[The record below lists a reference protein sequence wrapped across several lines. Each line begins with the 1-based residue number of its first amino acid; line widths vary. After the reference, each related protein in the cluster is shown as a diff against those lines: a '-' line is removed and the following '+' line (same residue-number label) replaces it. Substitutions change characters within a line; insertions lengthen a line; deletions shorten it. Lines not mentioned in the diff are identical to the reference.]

1 MGKTMQNKLIF
12 VVEDESDI
20 QELIRYNLT
29 KDRYMVECFDNA
41 ETMLQRLN
49 HKTPDAILLDIMLP
63 GIDGIEACR
72 RMRAGGP
79 GEQVPVIMLTAKGEE
94 ADVVCGLELG
104 ADDYMIK
111 PFSPRILL
119 ARLKAVLR
127 RKRVEEN
134 LGQKPL
140 EMYGIAIH
148 PGRHEVMID
157 NVKIELTSS
166 EFSALY
172 LLAGKAG
179 WVFTRYQ
186 IVEEVHGPNY
196 PVTDRSVDVMIAGLR
211 KKLGDHGNYIET
223 VRGIGYRFKGAGDE

>member
-1 MGKTMQNKLIF
+1 MQNKLVF

-29 KDRYMVECFDNA
+29 KDRYQVECFDNA
-41 ETMLQRLN
+41 EAMLQRLN
-49 HKTPDAILLDIMLP
+49 NKTPDAVLLDIMLP

-79 GEQVPVIMLTAKGEE
+79 GEQIPVIMLTAKGEE
-94 ADVVCGLELG
+94 ADVVTGLELG
-104 ADDYMIK
+104 ADDYMVK
-111 PFSPRILL
+111 PFSPRILQ

-127 RKRVEEN
+127 RKRIEEN
-134 LGQKPL
+134 LSQKPL
-140 EMYGIAIH
+140 NIYGISIH
-148 PGRHEVMID
+148 PGRHEVSID
-157 NVKIELTSS
+157 GIPVILTSS

-172 LLAGKAG
+172 MLASKSG

-186 IVEEVHGPNY
+186 IVEEVHGANY

-211 KKLGDHGNYIET
+211 KKMGDHGKYIET
-223 VRGIGYRFKGAGDE
+223 VRGIGYRFKGVSDE